1 MTGCSRE
8 KRTLIWILALITL
21 SGLGLRLASCF
32 WGYPMALHPDE
43 FTIVDNAIDMLRRHS
58 WLAFVYNRPDQ
69 FEIKCNA
76 ALFAV
81 ASRVL
86 FGVPAYEAFETH
98 YMAFYVI
105 ARGFTSL
112 FGTAM
117 IPLAALLAGRTVKE
131 ENRKLTQLITAFIF
145 AFSPILVEHS
155 AYATPDIV
163 LTFFVLLFA
172 LLAQLYL
179 ESGKTTWLWL
189 SVVVTGIGISIK
201 YPAAILCLV
210 IAAMVIFRCVRDR
223 TYGRILSY
231 GFLSIVLLLA
241 TIFLIAPNLFTDF
254 RSVYDT
260 LVFEARPNHLGADGL
275 GWSGNLRFYLNAMI
289 QDLEPLSLVG
299 AAAGLIWVLRNRS
312 CRTAVLL
319 IAPVYLVCIGVL
331 SLHWIQWGIPVY
343 VFYDLLTAIGMAALM
358 GWIRMAYPSGGIKKL
373 ASAVWL
379 IFAGALGLNLLL
391 SSAGLTKNKLA
402 EDTRS
407 VSLRYCLEHGVNTAN
422 SLFEGYTPLSPN
434 GAAGY
439 RYYAF
444 HMADGKAYVNEPYA
458 TKQYFITSG
467 AYSGRFLDAS
477 EQYPDE
483 AEIYRAI
490 PESFEEIYRVEG
502 AGSYSRKRFA
512 YENIPYTL
520 RFLGEHYPC
529 TGATIYFYDLNPQC
543 VVIEKAGESETV
555 LSISGEQVSVGEV
568 PQTWVIYTRDDGK
581 IVLLCKENNLA
592 LGSSLTGSLI
602 MVEPEAENECQ
613 FDVVKQ
619 NNSVLLVSET
629 GALTLENGVPVLRPA
644 EVDNAAQKWMIMPA
658 KAENAGSSSD
668 TDNG

>member
-1 MTGCSRE
+1 MSEHSRK
-8 KRTLIWILALITL
+8 KRTAIWILALITF

-81 ASRVL
+81 ASRIL

-131 ENRKLTQLITAFIF
+131 ENRPLTQLITAFLF

-163 LTFFVLLFA
+163 LTFFVLLFV
-172 LLAQLYL
+172 LLAQFYL
-179 ESGKTTWLWL
+179 ESGKAAWLWL
-189 SVVVTGIGISIK
+189 SVAVTGIGISIK

-210 IAAMVIFRCVRDR
+210 IAAMVIFQCTRER
-223 TYGRILSY
+223 TYGKIIPY
-231 GFLSIVLLLA
+231 GLLSIALLLA
-241 TIFLIAPNLFTDF
+241 TVFLIAPNLFTDF

-275 GWSGNLRFYLNAMI
+275 GWLGNIRFYLNAMI
-289 QDLEPLSLVG
+289 VDLEPLSLMG
-299 AAAGLIWVLRNRS
+299 AVAGLIWVLRNHS
-312 CRTAVLL
+312 SRTAVLL
-319 IAPVYLVCIGVL
+319 IAPVYLVCISVL

-343 VFYDLLTAIGMAALM
+343 VFYDLLTAIGLAAM
-358 GWIRMAYPSGGIKKL
+358 VGWVRSADLSGGMKKL
-373 ASAVWL
+373 GSSAWL
-379 IFAGALGLNLLL
+379 IFIGILGLNLLL
-391 SSAGLTKNKLA
+391 SAVSLTKNKLA
-402 EDTRS
+402 KDTRS

-458 TKQYFITSG
+458 TKQYFVTSG
-467 AYSGRFLDAS
+467 AYSGRFLDES
-477 EQYPDE
+477 EQYPEE

-490 PESFEEIYRVEG
+490 PASFEEIYRVEG
-502 AGSYSRKRFA
+502 AGSYNRKHFA

-520 RFLGEHYPC
+520 HFLGAHYPS

-543 VVIEKAGESETV
+543 VVIEKAGESRTA
-555 LSISGEQVSVGEV
+555 LSMSDEQVSVGEV
-568 PQTWVIYTRDDGK
+568 PQTWVVYTKDDGK

-592 LGSSLTGSLI
+592 LGCTLNGSLI
-602 MVEPEAENECQ
+602 TVEPEAENECRFEIVEQ
-613 FDVVKQ
+613 G
-619 NNSVLLVSET
+619 NSTLLVSET
-629 GALTLENGVPVLRPA
+629 GALTLENGLPVLRPVGA
-644 EVDNAAQKWMIMPA
+644 DNSTQEWKIIPV
-658 KAENAGSSSD
+658 KTESIRSSD
-668 TDNG
+668 SDD

>member
-1 MTGCSRE
+1 MTGYSRE
-8 KRTLIWILALITL
+8 KRTVIWILALITL
-21 SGLGLRLASCF
+21 GGLVFRLASCF

-81 ASRVL
+81 ASRIL

-117 IPLAALLAGRTVKE
+117 IPLAAFLAGRMAKE
-131 ENRKLTQLITAFIF
+131 ENRKLTHLITAFLF

-172 LLAQLYL
+172 LLAQFYL
-179 ESGKTTWLWL
+179 ESGKAAWLWL
-189 SVVVTGIGISIK
+189 SVVVTGIGICIK
-201 YPAAILCLV
+201 YPAGILCLV
-210 IAAMVIFRCVRDR
+210 IAAVVIFRCIRER
-223 TYGRILSY
+223 AYGKIISY
-231 GFLSIVLLLA
+231 GLLSIVLLLA
-241 TIFLIAPNLFTDF
+241 TVFLIAPNLFTDF

-275 GWSGNLRFYLNAMI
+275 GWFGNLRFYLNAMI

-299 AAAGLIWVLRNRS
+299 AAAGLIWVLRNHS
-312 CRTAVLL
+312 SRTAVLL
-319 IAPVYLVCIGVL
+319 IGPIYLVCISVL

-343 VFYDLLTAIGMAALM
+343 VFYDLLTAIGLAALA
-358 GWIRMAYPSGGIKKL
+358 GWIRRADLSEGMKRL
-373 ASAVWL
+373 ASFAWL
-379 IFAGALGLNLLL
+379 IFAGVLGLNLLL
-391 SSAGLTKNKLA
+391 TAAGLTKNKLA

-444 HMADGKAYVNEPYA
+444 HMADGRAYVNEPYA
-458 TKQYFITSG
+458 TKQYFVTSG
-467 AYSGRFLDAS
+467 AYSGRFLDEG

-490 PESFEEIYRVEG
+490 PESFVEIYRVEG

-520 RFLGEHYPC
+520 RFLRERYPC

-543 VVIEKAGESETV
+543 VVIEKAGESGTA
-555 LSISGEQVSVGEV
+555 LSVSDELVSVGEV
-568 PQTWVIYTRDDGK
+568 PQTWVVYTRDDGK
-581 IVLLCKENNLA
+581 IVLLCKENNRA
-592 LGSSLTGSLI
+592 LGCTLTGSLI
-602 MVEPEAENECQ
+602 TVEPEAENECR
-613 FDVVKQ
+613 FEVVEHG
-619 NNSVLLVSET
+619 NGSLLVSET
-629 GALTLENGVPVLRPA
+629 GALTMENGVPVIRPVEA
-644 EVDNAAQKWMIMPA
+644 DNASQQWMILPV
-658 KAENAGSSSD
+658 KTERAGSSD
-668 TDNG
+668 ADN

>member
-1 MTGCSRE
+1 MTGYSRE
-8 KRTLIWILALITL
+8 KRTVIWILALITL
-21 SGLGLRLASCF
+21 GGLVFRLASCF

-76 ALFAV
+76 AFFAV
-81 ASRVL
+81 ASRIL

-117 IPLAALLAGRTVKE
+117 IPLAAFLAGRMAKE
-131 ENRKLTQLITAFIF
+131 ENRKFTQLITAFLF

-172 LLAQLYL
+172 LLAQFYL
-179 ESGKTTWLWL
+179 ESGKAAWLWL

-201 YPAAILCLV
+201 YPAGILCLV
-210 IAAMVIFRCVRDR
+210 IAAMVIFRCIRKR
-223 TYGRILSY
+223 TYGKIIPY
-231 GFLSIVLLLA
+231 GLLSIALLLA
-241 TIFLIAPNLFTDF
+241 TVFLIAPNLFTDF

-275 GWSGNLRFYLNAMI
+275 GWFGNLRFYLNAMI

-299 AAAGLIWVLRNRS
+299 AVAGMIWVLRNHS
-312 CRTAVLL
+312 SRTAVLL
-319 IAPVYLVCIGVL
+319 IAPVYLVCISVL

-343 VFYDLLTAIGMAALM
+343 VFYDLLMAIGLAALA
-358 GWIRMAYPSGGIKKL
+358 GWIRRADLSEGMKRL
-373 ASAVWL
+373 ASFAWL
-379 IFAGALGLNLLL
+379 IFVGILGLNLLL
-391 SSAGLTKNKLA
+391 SAAGLTKNKLA

-458 TKQYFITSG
+458 TKQYFVTSG
-467 AYSGRFLDAS
+467 AYSGRFLDES

-512 YENIPYTL
+512 YENIPYSL
-520 RFLGEHYPC
+520 HFQVEHYPC

-543 VVIEKAGESETV
+543 VVIEKAGESGTALAV
-555 LSISGEQVSVGEV
+555 SGEQVSVGEV

-592 LGSSLTGSLI
+592 LGSSLTGGLI
-602 MVEPEAENECQ
+602 TVEPEAENECR
-613 FDVVKQ
+613 FEVVEQ
-619 NNSVLLVSET
+619 GNGSLLVSET
-629 GALTLENGVPVLRPA
+629 GALTMENGVPVIRPVEA
-644 EVDNAAQKWMIMPA
+644 DNASQEWLILPVKT
-658 KAENAGSSSD
+658 ERAGSSD
-668 TDNG
+668 ADN

>member
-1 MTGCSRE
+1 MTECSRK
-8 KRTLIWILALITL
+8 KRTALSILALITL
-21 SGLGLRLASCF
+21 GGMVLRLASCF

-81 ASRVL
+81 ASRIL

-105 ARGFTSL
+105 ARGFTAI

-117 IPLAALLAGRTVKE
+117 IPLAAILAGRMVKK
-131 ENRKLTQLITAFIF
+131 ENRLLTQLITAFVF
-145 AFSPILVEHS
+145 AFSPVLVEHS

-172 LLAQLYL
+172 LISQKYL
-179 ESGKTTWLWL
+179 ESGKTMWLWL
-189 SVVVTGIGISIK
+189 SVVVTGVGISIK
-201 YPAAILCLV
+201 YPAGILCLV
-210 IAAMVIFRCVRDR
+210 IAASVIYRCIREK
-223 TYGRILSY
+223 TYGKIVLY
-231 GFLSIVLLLA
+231 GLLSIGLLLL
-241 TIFLIAPNLFTDF
+241 TLFVIAPNLFTDF

-275 GWSGNLRFYLNAMI
+275 GWFGNLRFYLNTMI
-289 QDLEPLSLVG
+289 RDMEPFSLLG
-299 AAAGLIWVLRNRS
+299 AAAGLIWILRNRS
-312 CRTAVLL
+312 ERTAVLL
-319 IAPVYLVCIGVL
+319 IAPVYLACISVL

-343 VFYDLLTAIGMAALM
+343 VFYDLLTAIGFSALLY
-358 GWIRMAYPSGGIKKL
+358 WIRKADSTQFIKKPVTAIYL
-373 ASAVWL
+373 V
-379 IFAGALGLNLLL
+379 FTGVLGLNLLL
-391 SSAGLTKNKLA
+391 SAAGLTKNKLV

-407 VSLRYCLEHGVNTAN
+407 VSLRYCLENGVNTAN

-444 HMADGKAYVNEPYA
+444 HMTDGKACVNEPYA
-458 TKQYFITSG
+458 TKRYFITSG
-467 AYSGRFLDAS
+467 AYSGRFLEES

-490 PESFEEIYRVEG
+490 PDSFEEIYRVEG
-502 AGSYSRKRFA
+502 AGSYSPKRYA
-512 YENIPYTL
+512 YENILYTL
-520 RFLGEHYPC
+520 RFLREQYPC

-543 VVIEKAGESETV
+543 VTIEKTGETGIGLAVDEGKIGAGKT
-555 LSISGEQVSVGEV
+555 LQN
-568 PQTWVIYTRDDGK
+568 WVVYNRDDGK
-581 IVLLCKENNLA
+581 IVLLCAENNLA
-592 LGSSLTGSLI
+592 MGWSADGSLI
-602 MVEPEAENECQ
+602 TVEPEAENECR
-613 FDVVKQ
+613 FDVIQ
-619 NNSVLLVSET
+619 RSAGITLLSEE
-629 GALTLENGVPVLRPA
+629 GALTLENGKPVLRPA
-644 EVDNAAQKWMIMPA
+644 EDGNTAQEWTFASVKDSGA
-658 KAENAGSSSD
+658 
-668 TDNG
+668 

>member
-1 MTGCSRE
+1 MTGHSRE
-8 KRTLIWILALITL
+8 KRTVIWILALITL
-21 SGLGLRLASCF
+21 GGLGLRLASCL

-76 ALFAV
+76 AIFAV
-81 ASRVL
+81 ASRIL

-105 ARGFTSL
+105 ARGFTSI

-131 ENRKLTQLITAFIF
+131 ENRSLTQLITAFLF

-172 LLAQLYL
+172 LLSQLYL
-179 ESGKTTWLWL
+179 ESGKAAWLWL

-201 YPAAILCLV
+201 YPAAILCLL
-210 IAAMVIFRCVRDR
+210 IAAMVICRCIRER
-223 TYGRILSY
+223 TYGKIISY

-241 TIFLIAPNLFTDF
+241 TVFLIAPNLFTDF

-275 GWSGNLRFYLNAMI
+275 GWFGNLRFYLNAMI
-289 QDLEPLSLVG
+289 SDLEPLSLVG
-299 AAAGLIWVLRNRS
+299 AAVGLIWVLRNHS
-312 CRTAVLL
+312 SRTAALL
-319 IAPVYLVCIGVL
+319 IAPVYLVCISVL

-343 VFYDLLTAIGMAALM
+343 VFYDLLTAIGMAALL
-358 GWIRMAYPSGGIKKL
+358 GWIRRVDLSGSTKKL
-373 ASAVWL
+373 ASVVL
-379 IFAGALGLNLLL
+379 LSFVGVLGLNLLL
-391 SSAGLTKNKLA
+391 SAAGLTKNKLA

-458 TKQYFITSG
+458 TKQYFVTSG

-477 EQYPDE
+477 EQYSDV

-512 YENIPYTL
+512 YENIPNTL
-520 RFLGEHYPC
+520 HFLGEHYPC

-543 VVIEKAGESETV
+543 VVVEKAGDSGTALAV
-555 LSISGEQVSVGEV
+555 SGEQVSVGEV
-568 PQTWVIYTRDDGK
+568 PQTWVVYTKDDGK

-592 LGSSLTGSLI
+592 LGCTLTGSLI
-602 MVEPEAENECQ
+602 TVEPEAENECQ
-613 FDVVKQ
+613 FEVVEQ
-619 NNSVLLVSET
+619 GNGTLLVSAT
-629 GALTLENGVPVLRPA
+629 GVLTLENGVPVLRPA
-644 EVDNAAQKWMIMPA
+644 GVDDVSQEWMILPVKTESA
-658 KAENAGSSSD
+658 KSSD
-668 TDNG
+668 TDD

>member
-1 MTGCSRE
+1 MTGYSRE
-8 KRTLIWILALITL
+8 KRTVIWILALITL
-21 SGLGLRLASCF
+21 GGLVFRLASCF

-81 ASRVL
+81 ASRIL

-117 IPLAALLAGRTVKE
+117 IPLAAFLAGRMAKE
-131 ENRKLTQLITAFIF
+131 ENRKLTQLITAFLF

-155 AYATPDIV
+155 AYATPDVV

-172 LLAQLYL
+172 LLAQFYL
-179 ESGKTTWLWL
+179 ESGKATWLWL

-201 YPAAILCLV
+201 YPAGILCLV
-210 IAAMVIFRCVRDR
+210 IAAMVIRRCIREK
-223 TYGRILSY
+223 TYGKIVWD
-231 GFLSIVLLLA
+231 GFLSVSLLML
-241 TIFLIAPNLFTDF
+241 TVFLIAPNLFADF

-275 GWSGNLRFYLNAMI
+275 GWLGNVRFYLSTMVL
-289 QDLEPLSLVG
+289 DLEPLSLLG
-299 AAAGLIWVLRNRS
+299 AAAGLIWMLRHRS
-312 CRTAVLL
+312 ARTAVML
-319 IAPVYLVCIGVL
+319 IAPVYLICISVL

-343 VFYDLLTAIGMAALM
+343 VFYDLLTAIGMAVLLSQ
-358 GWIRMAYPSGGIKKL
+358 IRRIDSARSVKKP

-379 IFAGALGLNLLL
+379 ILTSILGLNLFLT
-391 SSAGLTKNKLA
+391 SSGLTKNKLT

-444 HMADGKAYVNEPYA
+444 HMADGKAFVNEPYA

-467 AYSGRFLDAS
+467 AYSGRFLEAS

-502 AGSYSRKRFA
+502 EGSYSRKSFA
-512 YENIPYTL
+512 YKNIPFTL
-520 RFLGEHYPC
+520 RFLSEHYTC
-529 TGATIYFYDLNPQC
+529 TGATIYFYDLNPQR
-543 VVIEKAGESETV
+543 VVIEKAGESKIALTV
-555 LSISGEQVSVGEV
+555 RNEQVSAGEE
-568 PQTWVIYTRDDGK
+568 PQTWVVYTRDDGK
-581 IVLLCKENNLA
+581 IVLLCAENNLA
-592 LGSSLTGSLI
+592 MGWSADGKLV
-602 MVEPEAENECQ
+602 MVEAEAENECR
-613 FDVVKQ
+613 FDIKEQ
-619 NNSVLLVSET
+619 SGGIMLISEK
-629 GALTLENGVPVLRPA
+629 GALTLENDCPILRPL
-644 EVDNAAQKWMIMPA
+644 E
-658 KAENAGSSSD
+658 
-668 TDNG
+668 TDNDAQIWTSVSVKC

>member
-1 MTGCSRE
+1 MTGYSRE
-8 KRTLIWILALITL
+8 KRTVIWILALITL
-21 SGLGLRLASCF
+21 GGLVFRLASCF

-81 ASRVL
+81 ASRIL

-117 IPLAALLAGRTVKE
+117 IPLAAILAGRMTKE
-131 ENRKLTQLITAFIF
+131 ENRKLTQLITAFLF

-172 LLAQLYL
+172 LMAQFYL
-179 ESGKTTWLWL
+179 ESGKAAWLWQ
-189 SVVVTGIGISIK
+189 SVAVTGIGISIK
-201 YPAAILCLV
+201 YPAGILCLV
-210 IAAMVIFRCVRDR
+210 IAVVVIFRCIRER
-223 TYGRILSY
+223 AYGKIISY
-231 GFLSIVLLLA
+231 GLLSIALLLA
-241 TIFLIAPNLFTDF
+241 TVFLIAPNLFTDF

-260 LVFEARPNHLGADGL
+260 LV
-275 GWSGNLRFYLNAMI
+275 
-289 QDLEPLSLVG
+289 EPLSLMG
-299 AAAGLIWVLRNRS
+299 AAAGLIWVLRNHS
-312 CRTAVLL
+312 SRTTVLL
-319 IAPVYLVCIGVL
+319 IGPIYLVCISVL

-343 VFYDLLTAIGMAALM
+343 VFYDLLTAIGLAALA
-358 GWIRMAYPSGGIKKL
+358 GWIRRADLSEGMKRL
-373 ASAVWL
+373 ASFAWL
-379 IFAGALGLNLLL
+379 IFAGVLGLNLLL
-391 SSAGLTKNKLA
+391 TAAGLTKNKLA

-444 HMADGKAYVNEPYA
+444 HMADGRAYVNEPYA
-458 TKQYFITSG
+458 TKQYFVTSG
-467 AYSGRFLDAS
+467 AYSGRFLDEG

-520 RFLGEHYPC
+520 RFLREQYPC

-543 VVIEKAGESETV
+543 VVIEKAGESGTA
-555 LSISGEQVSVGEV
+555 LSVSDELVSVGEV
-568 PQTWVIYTRDDGK
+568 PQTWVVYTRDDGK
-581 IVLLCKENNLA
+581 IVLLCKENNRA
-592 LGSSLTGSLI
+592 LGCTLTGSLI
-602 MVEPEAENECQ
+602 TVEPEAENECR
-613 FDVVKQ
+613 FEVVEHG
-619 NNSVLLVSET
+619 NGSLLVSET
-629 GALTLENGVPVLRPA
+629 GALTMENGVPVIRPVEA
-644 EVDNAAQKWMIMPA
+644 DNASQQWMILPV
-658 KAENAGSSSD
+658 KTERAGSSD
-668 TDNG
+668 ADN

>member
-1 MTGCSRE
+1 MTGYSRE
-8 KRTLIWILALITL
+8 KRTVIWILALITL
-21 SGLGLRLASCF
+21 GGLVFRLASCF

-81 ASRVL
+81 ASRIL

-131 ENRKLTQLITAFIF
+131 ENRSLTQLITAFLF

-172 LLAQLYL
+172 LLLQLYL
-179 ESGKTTWLWL
+179 ESGKAAWLWL

-201 YPAAILCLV
+201 YPAAILCLL
-210 IAAMVIFRCVRDR
+210 IAAMVICRCIRER
-223 TYGRILSY
+223 TYGKIISY

-241 TIFLIAPNLFTDF
+241 TVFLIAPNLFTDF

-275 GWSGNLRFYLNAMI
+275 GWFGNLRFYLNAMI
-289 QDLEPLSLVG
+289 SDLEPLSLVG
-299 AAAGLIWVLRNRS
+299 AAVGLIWVLRNHS
-312 CRTAVLL
+312 SRTAALL
-319 IAPVYLVCIGVL
+319 IAPVYLACISVL

-343 VFYDLLTAIGMAALM
+343 VFYDLLTAIGMAALL
-358 GWIRMAYPSGGIKKL
+358 GWIRRVDLSGSTKKL
-373 ASAVWL
+373 ASVVL
-379 IFAGALGLNLLL
+379 LSFVGVLGLNLLL
-391 SSAGLTKNKLA
+391 SAAGLTKNKLA

-520 RFLGEHYPC
+520 CFLGEHYPC

-592 LGSSLTGSLI
+592 LGASLTGSLI
-602 MVEPEAENECQ
+602 MVEPEAENECR

-619 NNSVLLVSET
+619 NNSVLLVSEI
-629 GALTLENGVPVLRPA
+629 GALTLENGVPVLRPV

-658 KAENAGSSSD
+658 KAENAGSSD
-668 TDNG
+668 ADNE

>member
-1 MTGCSRE
+1 MTGHSRE
-8 KRTLIWILALITL
+8 KRTVIWLLVLITL
-21 SGLGLRLASCF
+21 GGLGLRLASCF

-76 ALFAV
+76 AIFAV
-81 ASRVL
+81 ASRIL

-105 ARGFTSL
+105 ARGFTSI

-131 ENRKLTQLITAFIF
+131 ENRPLTQLITAFLF

-172 LLAQLYL
+172 LLLQLYL
-179 ESGKTTWLWL
+179 ESGKAAWLWL

-201 YPAAILCLV
+201 YPAAILCLL
-210 IAAMVIFRCVRDR
+210 IAAMVICRCIRER
-223 TYGRILSY
+223 TYGKIISY

-241 TIFLIAPNLFTDF
+241 TVFLIAPNLFTDF

-275 GWSGNLRFYLNAMI
+275 GWFGNLRFYLNAMI
-289 QDLEPLSLVG
+289 SDLEPLSLVG
-299 AAAGLIWVLRNRS
+299 AAVGLIWVLRNHS
-312 CRTAVLL
+312 SRTAALL
-319 IAPVYLVCIGVL
+319 IAPVYLVCISVL

-343 VFYDLLTAIGMAALM
+343 VFYDLLTAIGMAALL
-358 GWIRMAYPSGGIKKL
+358 GWIRRVDLSGSTKKL
-373 ASAVWL
+373 ASVVL
-379 IFAGALGLNLLL
+379 LSFAGVLGLNLLL
-391 SSAGLTKNKLA
+391 SAAGLTKNKLA

-477 EQYPDE
+477 EQYSDV

-512 YENIPYTL
+512 YENIPNTL
-520 RFLGEHYPC
+520 HFLVEHYPC

-543 VVIEKAGESETV
+543 VVVEKAGDSGTALAV
-555 LSISGEQVSVGEV
+555 SGEQVSVGEV
-568 PQTWVIYTRDDGK
+568 PQTWVVYTKDDGK

-592 LGSSLTGSLI
+592 LGCTLTGSLI
-602 MVEPEAENECQ
+602 TVEPEAENECQ
-613 FDVVKQ
+613 FEVVEQ
-619 NNSVLLVSET
+619 GNGTLLVSAT
-629 GALTLENGVPVLRPA
+629 GVLTLENGVPVLRPA
-644 EVDNAAQKWMIMPA
+644 GVDDVSQEWMILPVKTESA
-658 KAENAGSSSD
+658 KSSD
-668 TDNG
+668 TDD

>member
-1 MTGCSRE
+1 MTGHSRE
-8 KRTLIWILALITL
+8 KRTVIWILALITL
-21 SGLGLRLASCF
+21 GGLGLRLASCL

-76 ALFAV
+76 AIFAV
-81 ASRVL
+81 ASRIL

-105 ARGFTSL
+105 ARGFTSI

-131 ENRKLTQLITAFIF
+131 ENRSLTQLITAFLF

-172 LLAQLYL
+172 LLSQLYL
-179 ESGKTTWLWL
+179 ESGKAAWLWL

-201 YPAAILCLV
+201 YPAAILCLL
-210 IAAMVIFRCVRDR
+210 IAAMVICRCIRER
-223 TYGRILSY
+223 TYGKIISY

-241 TIFLIAPNLFTDF
+241 TVFLIAPNLFTDF

-275 GWSGNLRFYLNAMI
+275 GWFGNLRFYLNAMI
-289 QDLEPLSLVG
+289 SDLEPLSLVG
-299 AAAGLIWVLRNRS
+299 AAVGLIWVLRNHS
-312 CRTAVLL
+312 SRTAALL
-319 IAPVYLVCIGVL
+319 IAPVYLVCISVL

-343 VFYDLLTAIGMAALM
+343 VFYDLLTAIGMAALL
-358 GWIRMAYPSGGIKKL
+358 GWIRRVDLSGSTKKL
-373 ASAVWL
+373 ASVVL
-379 IFAGALGLNLLL
+379 LSFVGVLGLNLLL
-391 SSAGLTKNKLA
+391 SAAGLTKNKLA

-407 VSLRYCLEHGVNTAN
+407 VSLRSCLEHGVNTAN

-458 TKQYFITSG
+458 TKQYFVTSG

-477 EQYPDE
+477 EQYSDV

-512 YENIPYTL
+512 YENIPNTL
-520 RFLGEHYPC
+520 HFLGEHYPC

-543 VVIEKAGESETV
+543 VVVEKAGDSGTALAV
-555 LSISGEQVSVGEV
+555 SGEQVSVGEV
-568 PQTWVIYTRDDGK
+568 PQTWVVYTKDDGK

-592 LGSSLTGSLI
+592 LGCTLTGSLI
-602 MVEPEAENECQ
+602 TVEPEAENECQ
-613 FDVVKQ
+613 FEVVEQ
-619 NNSVLLVSET
+619 GNGTLLVSAT
-629 GALTLENGVPVLRPA
+629 GVLTLENGVPVLRPA
-644 EVDNAAQKWMIMPA
+644 GVDDVSQEWMILPVKTESA
-658 KAENAGSSSD
+658 KSSD
-668 TDNG
+668 TDD

>member
-1 MTGCSRE
+1 MSEHSRK
-8 KRTLIWILALITL
+8 KRTAIWILALITF

-81 ASRVL
+81 ASRIL

-131 ENRKLTQLITAFIF
+131 ENRPLTQLITAFLF

-163 LTFFVLLFA
+163 LTFFVLLFV
-172 LLAQLYL
+172 LLAQSYL
-179 ESGKTTWLWL
+179 ESGKAAWLWL
-189 SVVVTGIGISIK
+189 SVAVTGIGISIK

-210 IAAMVIFRCVRDR
+210 IAAMVIFQCTRER
-223 TYGRILSY
+223 TYGKIIPY
-231 GFLSIVLLLA
+231 GLLSIALLLA
-241 TIFLIAPNLFTDF
+241 TVFMIAPNLFTDF

-275 GWSGNLRFYLNAMI
+275 GWLGNIRFYLNAMI
-289 QDLEPLSLVG
+289 VDLEPLSLMG
-299 AAAGLIWVLRNRS
+299 AVAGLIWVLRNHS
-312 CRTAVLL
+312 SRTAVLL
-319 IAPVYLVCIGVL
+319 IAPVYLVCISVL

-343 VFYDLLTAIGMAALM
+343 VFYDLLTAIGLAAM
-358 GWIRMAYPSGGIKKL
+358 VGWVRSADLSGGMKKL
-373 ASAVWL
+373 GSSAWL
-379 IFAGALGLNLLL
+379 IFIGILGLNLLL
-391 SSAGLTKNKLA
+391 SAVSLTKNKLA
-402 EDTRS
+402 KDTRS

-439 RYYAF
+439 WYYAF

-458 TKQYFITSG
+458 TKQYFVTSG
-467 AYSGRFLDAS
+467 AYSGRFLDES
-477 EQYPDE
+477 EQYPEE

-490 PESFEEIYRVEG
+490 PASFEEIYRVEG
-502 AGSYSRKRFA
+502 AGSYNRKHFA

-520 RFLGEHYPC
+520 HFLGAHYPS

-543 VVIEKAGESETV
+543 VVIEKAGESRTA
-555 LSISGEQVSVGEV
+555 LSMSDEQVSVGEV
-568 PQTWVIYTRDDGK
+568 PQTWVVYTKDDGK

-592 LGSSLTGSLI
+592 LGCTLNGSLI
-602 MVEPEAENECQ
+602 TVEPEAENECRFEIVEQ
-613 FDVVKQ
+613 G
-619 NNSVLLVSET
+619 NSTLLVSET
-629 GALTLENGVPVLRPA
+629 GALTLENGLPVLRPVGA
-644 EVDNAAQKWMIMPA
+644 DNSTQEWKIIPV
-658 KAENAGSSSD
+658 KTESIRSSD
-668 TDNG
+668 SDD

>member
-1 MTGCSRE
+1 MSEHSRK
-8 KRTLIWILALITL
+8 KRTAIWILALITF

-81 ASRVL
+81 ASRIL

-131 ENRKLTQLITAFIF
+131 ENRPLTQLITAFLF

-163 LTFFVLLFA
+163 LTFFVLLFV
-172 LLAQLYL
+172 LLAQSYL
-179 ESGKTTWLWL
+179 ESGKAAWLWL
-189 SVVVTGIGISIK
+189 SVAVTGIGISIK

-210 IAAMVIFRCVRDR
+210 IAAMVIFQCTRER
-223 TYGRILSY
+223 TYGKIIPY
-231 GFLSIVLLLA
+231 GLLSIALLLA
-241 TIFLIAPNLFTDF
+241 TVFLIAPNLFTDF

-275 GWSGNLRFYLNAMI
+275 GWLGNIRFYLNAMI
-289 QDLEPLSLVG
+289 VDLEPLSLMG
-299 AAAGLIWVLRNRS
+299 AVAGLIWVLRNHS
-312 CRTAVLL
+312 SRTAVLL
-319 IAPVYLVCIGVL
+319 IAPVYLVCISVL

-343 VFYDLLTAIGMAALM
+343 VFYDLLTAIGLAAM
-358 GWIRMAYPSGGIKKL
+358 VGWVRSADLSGGMKKL
-373 ASAVWL
+373 GSSAWL
-379 IFAGALGLNLLL
+379 IFIGILGLNLLL
-391 SSAGLTKNKLA
+391 SAVSLTKNKLA
-402 EDTRS
+402 KDTRS

-458 TKQYFITSG
+458 TKQYFVTSG
-467 AYSGRFLDAS
+467 AYSGRFLDES
-477 EQYPDE
+477 EQYPEE

-490 PESFEEIYRVEG
+490 PASFEEIYRVEG
-502 AGSYSRKRFA
+502 AGSYNRKHFA

-520 RFLGEHYPC
+520 HFLGAHYPS

-543 VVIEKAGESETV
+543 VVIEKAGESRTA
-555 LSISGEQVSVGEV
+555 LSMSDEQVSVGEV
-568 PQTWVIYTRDDGK
+568 PQTWVVYTKDDGK

-592 LGSSLTGSLI
+592 LGCTLNGSLI
-602 MVEPEAENECQ
+602 TVEPEAENECRFEIVEQ
-613 FDVVKQ
+613 G
-619 NNSVLLVSET
+619 NSTLLVSET
-629 GALTLENGVPVLRPA
+629 GALTLENGLPVLRPVGA
-644 EVDNAAQKWMIMPA
+644 DNSTQEWKIIPV
-658 KAENAGSSSD
+658 KTESIRSSD
-668 TDNG
+668 SDD

>member
-1 MTGCSRE
+1 MTGHSRE
-8 KRTLIWILALITL
+8 KRTVIWILALITL
-21 SGLGLRLASCF
+21 GGLGLRLASCL

-81 ASRVL
+81 ASRIL

-105 ARGFTSL
+105 ARGFTSI

-131 ENRKLTQLITAFIF
+131 ENRSLTQLITAFLF

-172 LLAQLYL
+172 LLSQFYL
-179 ESGKTTWLWL
+179 ESGKAAWLWL

-201 YPAAILCLV
+201 YPAAILCLL
-210 IAAMVIFRCVRDR
+210 IAAMVICRCIRER
-223 TYGRILSY
+223 TYGKIISY

-241 TIFLIAPNLFTDF
+241 TVFLIAPNLFTDF

-275 GWSGNLRFYLNAMI
+275 GWFGNLRFYLNAMI
-289 QDLEPLSLVG
+289 ADLEPLSLVG
-299 AAAGLIWVLRNRS
+299 AAVGLIWVSRNHS
-312 CRTAVLL
+312 SRTAALL
-319 IAPVYLVCIGVL
+319 IAPVYLACISVL

-343 VFYDLLTAIGMAALM
+343 VFYDLLTAIGMAALL
-358 GWIRMAYPSGGIKKL
+358 GWIRRVDLSGSTKKL
-373 ASAVWL
+373 ASVVL
-379 IFAGALGLNLLL
+379 LSFVGVLGLNLLL
-391 SSAGLTKNKLA
+391 SAAGLTKNKLA

-458 TKQYFITSG
+458 TKQYFVTSG

-477 EQYPDE
+477 EQYSDV

-520 RFLGEHYPC
+520 RFLGEHYSC

-543 VVIEKAGESETV
+543 VVVEKAGDSGTALAV
-555 LSISGEQVSVGEV
+555 SGEQVSVGEV
-568 PQTWVIYTRDDGK
+568 PQTWAVYTKDDGK

-592 LGSSLTGSLI
+592 LGCTLTGSLI
-602 MVEPEAENECQ
+602 TVEPEAENECQ
-613 FDVVKQ
+613 FEVVEQ
-619 NNSVLLVSET
+619 GNGTLLVSET
-629 GALTLENGVPVLRPA
+629 GVLTLENGVPVLRPA
-644 EVDNAAQKWMIMPA
+644 GVDDVSQEWMILPVKTESA
-658 KAENAGSSSD
+658 KSSD
-668 TDNG
+668 TDD

>member
-1 MTGCSRE
+1 MSEHSRK
-8 KRTLIWILALITL
+8 KRTAIWILALITF

-81 ASRVL
+81 ASRIL

-131 ENRKLTQLITAFIF
+131 ENRPLTQLITAFLF

-163 LTFFVLLFA
+163 LTFFVLLFV
-172 LLAQLYL
+172 LLAQFYL
-179 ESGKTTWLWL
+179 ESGKAAWLWL
-189 SVVVTGIGISIK
+189 SVAVTGIGISIK

-210 IAAMVIFRCVRDR
+210 IAAMVIFQCTRER
-223 TYGRILSY
+223 TYGKIIPY
-231 GFLSIVLLLA
+231 GLLSIALLLA
-241 TIFLIAPNLFTDF
+241 TVFLIAPNLFTDF

-275 GWSGNLRFYLNAMI
+275 GWLGNIRFYLNAMI
-289 QDLEPLSLVG
+289 VDLEPLSLMG
-299 AAAGLIWVLRNRS
+299 AVAGLIWVLRNRS
-312 CRTAVLL
+312 SRTAVLL
-319 IAPVYLVCIGVL
+319 IAPVYLVCISVL

-343 VFYDLLTAIGMAALM
+343 VFYDLLTAIGLAAM
-358 GWIRMAYPSGGIKKL
+358 VGWVRSADLSGGMKKL
-373 ASAVWL
+373 GSSAWL
-379 IFAGALGLNLLL
+379 IFIGILGLNLLL
-391 SSAGLTKNKLA
+391 SAVSLTKNKLA
-402 EDTRS
+402 KDTRS

-458 TKQYFITSG
+458 TKQYFVTSG
-467 AYSGRFLDAS
+467 AYSGRFLDES
-477 EQYPDE
+477 EQYPEE

-490 PESFEEIYRVEG
+490 PASFEEIYRVEG
-502 AGSYSRKRFA
+502 AGSYNRKHFA

-520 RFLGEHYPC
+520 HFLGAHYPS

-543 VVIEKAGESETV
+543 VVIEKAGESRTA
-555 LSISGEQVSVGEV
+555 LSMSDEQVSVGEV
-568 PQTWVIYTRDDGK
+568 PQTWVVYTKDDGK

-592 LGSSLTGSLI
+592 LGCTLNGSLI
-602 MVEPEAENECQ
+602 TVEPEAENECRFEIVEQ
-613 FDVVKQ
+613 G
-619 NNSVLLVSET
+619 NSTLLVSET
-629 GALTLENGVPVLRPA
+629 GALTLENGLPVLRPVGA
-644 EVDNAAQKWMIMPA
+644 DNSTQEWKIIPV
-658 KAENAGSSSD
+658 KTESIRSSD
-668 TDNG
+668 SDD

>member
-1 MTGCSRE
+1 MSEHSRK
-8 KRTLIWILALITL
+8 KRTAIWILALITF

-81 ASRVL
+81 ASRIL

-131 ENRKLTQLITAFIF
+131 ENRPLTQLITAFLF

-163 LTFFVLLFA
+163 LTFFVLLFV
-172 LLAQLYL
+172 LLAQFYL
-179 ESGKTTWLWL
+179 ESGKAAWLWL
-189 SVVVTGIGISIK
+189 SVAVTGIGISIK

-210 IAAMVIFRCVRDR
+210 IAAMVIFQCTRER
-223 TYGRILSY
+223 TYGKIIPY
-231 GFLSIVLLLA
+231 GLLSIALLLA
-241 TIFLIAPNLFTDF
+241 TVFMIAPNLFTDF

-275 GWSGNLRFYLNAMI
+275 GWLGNIRFYLNAMI
-289 QDLEPLSLVG
+289 VDLEPLSLMG
-299 AAAGLIWVLRNRS
+299 AVAGLIWVLRNHS
-312 CRTAVLL
+312 SRTAVLL
-319 IAPVYLVCIGVL
+319 IAPVYLVCISVL

-343 VFYDLLTAIGMAALM
+343 VFYDLLTAIGLAAM
-358 GWIRMAYPSGGIKKL
+358 VGWVRSADLSGGMKKL
-373 ASAVWL
+373 GSSAWL
-379 IFAGALGLNLLL
+379 IFIGILGLNLLL
-391 SSAGLTKNKLA
+391 SAVSLTKNKLA
-402 EDTRS
+402 KDTRS

-458 TKQYFITSG
+458 TKQYFVTSG
-467 AYSGRFLDAS
+467 AYSGRFLDES
-477 EQYPDE
+477 EQYPEE

-490 PESFEEIYRVEG
+490 PASFEEIYRVEG
-502 AGSYSRKRFA
+502 AGSYNRKHFA

-520 RFLGEHYPC
+520 HFLGAHYPS

-543 VVIEKAGESETV
+543 VVIEKAGESRTA
-555 LSISGEQVSVGEV
+555 LSMSDEQVSVGEV
-568 PQTWVIYTRDDGK
+568 PQTWVVYTKDDGK

-592 LGSSLTGSLI
+592 LGCTLNGSLI
-602 MVEPEAENECQ
+602 TVEPEAENECRFEIVEQ
-613 FDVVKQ
+613 G
-619 NNSVLLVSET
+619 NSTLLVSET
-629 GALTLENGVPVLRPA
+629 GALTLENGLPVLRPVGA
-644 EVDNAAQKWMIMPA
+644 DNSTQEWKIIPV
-658 KAENAGSSSD
+658 KTESIRSSD
-668 TDNG
+668 SDD

>member
-1 MTGCSRE
+1 MTGYSRD
-8 KRTLIWILALITL
+8 KRTVIWILTLITL
-21 SGLGLRLASCF
+21 GGLGFRLASCF

-81 ASRVL
+81 ASRIL

-117 IPLAALLAGRTVKE
+117 IPLAAFLAGRMAKE
-131 ENRKLTQLITAFIF
+131 ENRKLTQLITAFLF

-172 LLAQLYL
+172 LLAQFYL
-179 ESGKTTWLWL
+179 ESGKAAWLWL
-189 SVVVTGIGISIK
+189 SVVVTGIGICIK
-201 YPAAILCLV
+201 YPAGILCLV
-210 IAAMVIFRCVRDR
+210 IAAVVIFRCIRER
-223 TYGRILSY
+223 AYGKIISY
-231 GFLSIVLLLA
+231 GLLSIALLLA
-241 TIFLIAPNLFTDF
+241 TVFLIAPNLFTDF

-275 GWSGNLRFYLNAMI
+275 GWFGNLRFYLNAMI

-299 AAAGLIWVLRNRS
+299 AAAGLIWVLRNHS
-312 CRTAVLL
+312 SRTAVLL
-319 IAPVYLVCIGVL
+319 IGLIYLVCISVL

-343 VFYDLLTAIGMAALM
+343 VFYDLS
-358 GWIRMAYPSGGIKKL
+358 GWIRRADLSEGMKRL
-373 ASAVWL
+373 ASFAWL
-379 IFAGALGLNLLL
+379 IFAGVLGLNLLL
-391 SSAGLTKNKLA
+391 TAAGLTKNKLA

-444 HMADGKAYVNEPYA
+444 HMADGRAYVNEPYA
-458 TKQYFITSG
+458 TKQYFVTSG
-467 AYSGRFLDAS
+467 AYSGRFLDEG

-520 RFLGEHYPC
+520 RFLRERYPC

-543 VVIEKAGESETV
+543 VVIEKAGESGTA
-555 LSISGEQVSVGEV
+555 LSVSDELVSVGEV
-568 PQTWVIYTRDDGK
+568 PQTWVVYTRDDGK
-581 IVLLCKENNLA
+581 IVLLCKENNRA
-592 LGSSLTGSLI
+592 LGCTLTGSLI
-602 MVEPEAENECQ
+602 TVEPEAENECR
-613 FDVVKQ
+613 FEVVEHG
-619 NNSVLLVSET
+619 NGSVLVSET
-629 GALTLENGVPVLRPA
+629 GALTMENGLPVLRPVGA
-644 EVDNAAQKWMIMPA
+644 DNSTQEWTIIPV
-658 KAENAGSSSD
+658 KAESIRSSNA
-668 TDNG
+668 DN

>member
-1 MTGCSRE
+1 MTGYSRE
-8 KRTLIWILALITL
+8 KRTVIWILALITL
-21 SGLGLRLASCF
+21 GGLVFRLASCF

-81 ASRVL
+81 ASRIL

-117 IPLAALLAGRTVKE
+117 IPLAAFLAGRMAKE
-131 ENRKLTQLITAFIF
+131 ENRKLTQLITAFLF

-172 LLAQLYL
+172 LLAQFYL
-179 ESGKTTWLWL
+179 ESGKAAWLWL

-210 IAAMVIFRCVRDR
+210 IAAMVIFQCTRER
-223 TYGRILSY
+223 TYGKIIPY
-231 GFLSIVLLLA
+231 GLLSIALLLA
-241 TIFLIAPNLFTDF
+241 TVFLIAPNLFTDF

-275 GWSGNLRFYLNAMI
+275 GWFGNLRFYLNAMI

-299 AAAGLIWVLRNRS
+299 AAAGLIWVLRNHS
-312 CRTAVLL
+312 SRTAVLL
-319 IAPVYLVCIGVL
+319 IGPIYLVCISVL

-343 VFYDLLTAIGMAALM
+343 VFYDLLTAIGLAALA
-358 GWIRMAYPSGGIKKL
+358 GWIRRADLSEGMKRL
-373 ASAVWL
+373 ASFAWL
-379 IFAGALGLNLLL
+379 IFTGVLGLNLLL
-391 SSAGLTKNKLA
+391 TAAGLTKNKLA

-444 HMADGKAYVNEPYA
+444 HMADGRAYVNEPYA
-458 TKQYFITSG
+458 TKQYFVTSG
-467 AYSGRFLDAS
+467 AYSGRFLDEG

-520 RFLGEHYPC
+520 RFLRERYPC

-543 VVIEKAGESETV
+543 VVIEKAGESGTA
-555 LSISGEQVSVGEV
+555 LSVSNELVSVGEV
-568 PQTWVIYTRDDGK
+568 PQTWVVYTRDDGK
-581 IVLLCKENNLA
+581 IVLLCKENNRA
-592 LGSSLTGSLI
+592 LGCTLTGSLI
-602 MVEPEAENECQ
+602 TVEPEAENECR
-613 FDVVKQ
+613 FEVVEHG
-619 NNSVLLVSET
+619 NGSLLVSET
-629 GALTLENGVPVLRPA
+629 GALTMENGVPVIRPVEA
-644 EVDNAAQKWMIMPA
+644 DNASQQWMILPV
-658 KAENAGSSSD
+658 KTERAGSSD
-668 TDNG
+668 ADN

>member
-1 MTGCSRE
+1 MTGHSRE
-8 KRTLIWILALITL
+8 KRTVIWLLVLITL
-21 SGLGLRLASCF
+21 GGLGLRLASCF

-76 ALFAV
+76 AIFAV
-81 ASRVL
+81 ASRIL

-105 ARGFTSL
+105 ARGFTSI

-131 ENRKLTQLITAFIF
+131 ENRSLTQLITAFLF

-172 LLAQLYL
+172 LLLQLYL
-179 ESGKTTWLWL
+179 ESGKAAWLWL

-201 YPAAILCLV
+201 YPAAILCLL
-210 IAAMVIFRCVRDR
+210 IAAMVICRCIRER
-223 TYGRILSY
+223 TYGKIISY

-241 TIFLIAPNLFTDF
+241 TVFLIAPNLFTDF

-275 GWSGNLRFYLNAMI
+275 GWFGNLRFYLNAMI
-289 QDLEPLSLVG
+289 SDLEPLSLVG
-299 AAAGLIWVLRNRS
+299 AAVGLIWVLRNHS
-312 CRTAVLL
+312 SRTAALL
-319 IAPVYLVCIGVL
+319 IAPVYLVCISVL

-343 VFYDLLTAIGMAALM
+343 VFYDLLTAIGMAALL
-358 GWIRMAYPSGGIKKL
+358 GWIRRVDLSGSTKKL
-373 ASAVWL
+373 ASVVL
-379 IFAGALGLNLLL
+379 LSFVGVLGLNLLL
-391 SSAGLTKNKLA
+391 SAAGLTKNKLA

-458 TKQYFITSG
+458 TKQYFVTSG

-477 EQYPDE
+477 EQYSDV

-512 YENIPYTL
+512 YENIPNTL
-520 RFLGEHYPC
+520 HFLGEHYPC

-543 VVIEKAGESETV
+543 VVVEKAGDSGTALAV
-555 LSISGEQVSVGEV
+555 SGEQVSVGEV
-568 PQTWVIYTRDDGK
+568 PQTWVVYTKDDGK

-592 LGSSLTGSLI
+592 LGCTLTGSLI
-602 MVEPEAENECQ
+602 TVEPEAENECQ
-613 FDVVKQ
+613 FEVVEQ
-619 NNSVLLVSET
+619 GNGTLLVSAT
-629 GALTLENGVPVLRPA
+629 GVLTLENGVPVLRPA
-644 EVDNAAQKWMIMPA
+644 GVDDVSQEWMILSVKTESA
-658 KAENAGSSSD
+658 KSSD
-668 TDNG
+668 TDD

>member
-1 MTGCSRE
+1 MTGHSRE
-8 KRTLIWILALITL
+8 KRTVIWILALITL
-21 SGLGLRLASCF
+21 GGLGLRLASCL

-81 ASRVL
+81 ASRIL

-105 ARGFTSL
+105 ARGFTSI

-131 ENRKLTQLITAFIF
+131 ENRPLTQLITAFLF

-163 LTFFVLLFA
+163 LTFFVLLFV
-172 LLAQLYL
+172 LLAQFYL
-179 ESGKTTWLWL
+179 ESGKAAWLWL
-189 SVVVTGIGISIK
+189 SVAVTGIGISIK

-210 IAAMVIFRCVRDR
+210 IAAMVIFQCTRER
-223 TYGRILSY
+223 TYGKIIPY
-231 GFLSIVLLLA
+231 GLLSIALLLA
-241 TIFLIAPNLFTDF
+241 TVFLIAPNLFTDF

-275 GWSGNLRFYLNAMI
+275 GWLGNIRFYLNAMI
-289 QDLEPLSLVG
+289 VDLEPLSLMG
-299 AAAGLIWVLRNRS
+299 AVAGLIWVLRNHS
-312 CRTAVLL
+312 SRTAVLL
-319 IAPVYLVCIGVL
+319 IAPVYLVCISVL

-343 VFYDLLTAIGMAALM
+343 VFYDLLTAIGLAAM
-358 GWIRMAYPSGGIKKL
+358 VGWVRSADLSGGMKKL
-373 ASAVWL
+373 GSSAWL
-379 IFAGALGLNLLL
+379 IFIGILGLNLLL
-391 SSAGLTKNKLA
+391 SAVSLTKNKLA
-402 EDTRS
+402 KDTRS

-458 TKQYFITSG
+458 TKQYFVTSG
-467 AYSGRFLDAS
+467 AYSGRFLDES
-477 EQYPDE
+477 EQYPEE

-490 PESFEEIYRVEG
+490 PASFEEIYRVEG
-502 AGSYSRKRFA
+502 AGSYNRKHFA

-520 RFLGEHYPC
+520 HFLGAHYPS

-543 VVIEKAGESETV
+543 VVIEKAGESRTA
-555 LSISGEQVSVGEV
+555 LSMSDEQVSVGEV
-568 PQTWVIYTRDDGK
+568 PQTWVVYTKDDGK

-592 LGSSLTGSLI
+592 LGCTLNGSLI
-602 MVEPEAENECQ
+602 TVEPEAENECRFEIVEQ
-613 FDVVKQ
+613 G
-619 NNSVLLVSET
+619 NSTLLVSET
-629 GALTLENGVPVLRPA
+629 GALTLENGLPVLRPVGA
-644 EVDNAAQKWMIMPA
+644 DNSTQEWKIIPV
-658 KAENAGSSSD
+658 KTESIRSSD
-668 TDNG
+668 SDD

>member
-1 MTGCSRE
+1 MTGHSRE
-8 KRTLIWILALITL
+8 KRTVIWLLVLITL
-21 SGLGLRLASCF
+21 GGLGLRLASCF
-32 WGYPMALHPDE
+32 WGYPMELHPDE

-76 ALFAV
+76 AIFAV
-81 ASRVL
+81 ASRIL

-105 ARGFTSL
+105 ARGFTSI

-131 ENRKLTQLITAFIF
+131 ENRSLTQLITAFLF

-172 LLAQLYL
+172 LLLQLYL
-179 ESGKTTWLWL
+179 ESGKAAWLWL

-201 YPAAILCLV
+201 YPAAILCLL
-210 IAAMVIFRCVRDR
+210 IAAMVICRCIRER
-223 TYGRILSY
+223 TYGKIISY

-241 TIFLIAPNLFTDF
+241 TVFLIAPNLFTDF

-275 GWSGNLRFYLNAMI
+275 GWFGNLRFYLNAMI
-289 QDLEPLSLVG
+289 SDLEPLSLVG
-299 AAAGLIWVLRNRS
+299 AAVGLIWVLRNHS
-312 CRTAVLL
+312 SRTAALL
-319 IAPVYLVCIGVL
+319 IAPVYLVCISVL

-343 VFYDLLTAIGMAALM
+343 VFYDLLTAIGMAALL
-358 GWIRMAYPSGGIKKL
+358 GWIRRVDLSGSTKKL
-373 ASAVWL
+373 ASVVL
-379 IFAGALGLNLLL
+379 LSFVGVLGLNLLL
-391 SSAGLTKNKLA
+391 SAAGLTKNKLA

-458 TKQYFITSG
+458 TKQYFVTSG

-477 EQYPDE
+477 EQYSDV

-512 YENIPYTL
+512 YENIPNTL
-520 RFLGEHYPC
+520 HFLGEHYPC

-543 VVIEKAGESETV
+543 VVVEKAGDSGTALAV
-555 LSISGEQVSVGEV
+555 SGEQVSVGEV
-568 PQTWVIYTRDDGK
+568 PQTWVVYTKDDGK

-592 LGSSLTGSLI
+592 LGCTLTGSLI
-602 MVEPEAENECQ
+602 TVEPEAENECQ
-613 FDVVKQ
+613 FEVVEQ
-619 NNSVLLVSET
+619 GNGTLLVSAT
-629 GALTLENGVPVLRPA
+629 GVLTLENGVPVLRPA
-644 EVDNAAQKWMIMPA
+644 GVDDVSQEWMILPVKTESA
-658 KAENAGSSSD
+658 KSSD
-668 TDNG
+668 TDD

>member
-1 MTGCSRE
+1 MTGHSRE
-8 KRTLIWILALITL
+8 KRTVIWILALITL
-21 SGLGLRLASCF
+21 GGLGLRLASCL

-76 ALFAV
+76 AIFAV
-81 ASRVL
+81 ASRIL

-105 ARGFTSL
+105 ARGFTSI

-131 ENRKLTQLITAFIF
+131 ENRSLTQLITAFLF

-172 LLAQLYL
+172 LLLQLYL
-179 ESGKTTWLWL
+179 ESGKAAWLWL

-201 YPAAILCLV
+201 YPAAILCLL
-210 IAAMVIFRCVRDR
+210 IAAMVICRCIRER
-223 TYGRILSY
+223 TYGKIISY

-241 TIFLIAPNLFTDF
+241 TVFLIAPNLFTDF

-275 GWSGNLRFYLNAMI
+275 GWFGNLRFYLNAMI
-289 QDLEPLSLVG
+289 SDLEPLSLVG
-299 AAAGLIWVLRNRS
+299 AAVGLIWVLRNHS
-312 CRTAVLL
+312 SRTAALL
-319 IAPVYLVCIGVL
+319 IAPVYLVCISVL

-343 VFYDLLTAIGMAALM
+343 VFYDLLTAIGMAALL
-358 GWIRMAYPSGGIKKL
+358 GWIRRVDLSGSTKKL
-373 ASAVWL
+373 ASVVL
-379 IFAGALGLNLLL
+379 LSFVGVLGLNLLL
-391 SSAGLTKNKLA
+391 SAAGLTKNKLA

-458 TKQYFITSG
+458 TKQYFVTSG

-477 EQYPDE
+477 EQYSDV

-512 YENIPYTL
+512 YENIPNTL
-520 RFLGEHYPC
+520 HFLGEHYPC

-543 VVIEKAGESETV
+543 VVVEKAGDSGTALAV
-555 LSISGEQVSVGEV
+555 SGEQVSVGEV
-568 PQTWVIYTRDDGK
+568 PQTWVVYTKDDGK

-592 LGSSLTGSLI
+592 LGCTLTGSLI
-602 MVEPEAENECQ
+602 TVEPEAENECQ
-613 FDVVKQ
+613 FEVVEQ
-619 NNSVLLVSET
+619 GNGTLLVSAT
-629 GALTLENGVPVLRPA
+629 GVLTLENGVPVLRPA
-644 EVDNAAQKWMIMPA
+644 GVDDVSQEWMILPVKTESA
-658 KAENAGSSSD
+658 KSSD
-668 TDNG
+668 TDD

>member
-1 MTGCSRE
+1 MTGHSRE
-8 KRTLIWILALITL
+8 KRTVIWLLVLITL
-21 SGLGLRLASCF
+21 GGLGLRLASCF
-32 WGYPMALHPDE
+32 WGYPMELHPDE

-76 ALFAV
+76 AIFAV
-81 ASRVL
+81 ASRIL

-105 ARGFTSL
+105 ARGFTSI

-131 ENRKLTQLITAFIF
+131 ENRSLTQLITAFLF

-172 LLAQLYL
+172 LLSQLYL
-179 ESGKTTWLWL
+179 ESGKAAWLWL

-201 YPAAILCLV
+201 YPAAILCLL
-210 IAAMVIFRCVRDR
+210 IAAMVICRCIRER
-223 TYGRILSY
+223 TYGKIISY

-241 TIFLIAPNLFTDF
+241 TVFLIAPNLFTDF

-275 GWSGNLRFYLNAMI
+275 GWFGNLRFYLNAMI
-289 QDLEPLSLVG
+289 SDLEPLSLVG
-299 AAAGLIWVLRNRS
+299 AAVGLIWVLRNHS
-312 CRTAVLL
+312 SRTAALL
-319 IAPVYLVCIGVL
+319 IAPVYLVCISVL

-343 VFYDLLTAIGMAALM
+343 VFYDLLTAIGMAALL
-358 GWIRMAYPSGGIKKL
+358 GWIRRVDLSGSTKKL
-373 ASAVWL
+373 ASVVL
-379 IFAGALGLNLLL
+379 LSFVGVLGLNLLL
-391 SSAGLTKNKLA
+391 SAAGLTKNKLA

-477 EQYPDE
+477 EQYSDV

-512 YENIPYTL
+512 YENIPNTL
-520 RFLGEHYPC
+520 HFLGEHYPC

-543 VVIEKAGESETV
+543 VVVEKAGDSGTALAV
-555 LSISGEQVSVGEV
+555 SGEQVSVGEV
-568 PQTWVIYTRDDGK
+568 PQTWVVYTKDDGK

-592 LGSSLTGSLI
+592 LGCTLTGSLI
-602 MVEPEAENECQ
+602 TVEPEAENECQ
-613 FDVVKQ
+613 FEVVEQ
-619 NNSVLLVSET
+619 GNGTLLVSAT
-629 GALTLENGVPVLRPA
+629 GVLTLENGVPVLRPA
-644 EVDNAAQKWMIMPA
+644 GVDDVSQEWMILPVKTESA
-658 KAENAGSSSD
+658 KSSD
-668 TDNG
+668 TDD

>member
-1 MTGCSRE
+1 MSEHSRK
-8 KRTLIWILALITL
+8 KRTAIWILALITF

-81 ASRVL
+81 ASRIL

-131 ENRKLTQLITAFIF
+131 ENRPLTQLITAFLF

-163 LTFFVLLFA
+163 LTFFVLLFV
-172 LLAQLYL
+172 LLAQFYL
-179 ESGKTTWLWL
+179 ESGKAAWLWL
-189 SVVVTGIGISIK
+189 SVAVTGIGISIK

-210 IAAMVIFRCVRDR
+210 IAAMVIFQCTRER
-223 TYGRILSY
+223 TYGKIIPY
-231 GFLSIVLLLA
+231 GLLSIALLLA
-241 TIFLIAPNLFTDF
+241 TVFLIAPNLFTDF

-275 GWSGNLRFYLNAMI
+275 GWLGNIRFYLNAMI
-289 QDLEPLSLVG
+289 VDLEPLSLMG
-299 AAAGLIWVLRNRS
+299 AVAGLIWVLRNHS
-312 CRTAVLL
+312 SRTAVLL
-319 IAPVYLVCIGVL
+319 IAPVYLVCISVL

-343 VFYDLLTAIGMAALM
+343 VFYDLLTAIGLAAM
-358 GWIRMAYPSGGIKKL
+358 VGWVRSADLSGGMKKL
-373 ASAVWL
+373 GSSAWL
-379 IFAGALGLNLLL
+379 IFIGILGLNLLL
-391 SSAGLTKNKLA
+391 SAVSLTKNKLA
-402 EDTRS
+402 KDTRS

-458 TKQYFITSG
+458 TKHYFVTSG
-467 AYSGRFLDAS
+467 AYSGRFL
-477 EQYPDE
+477 EE

-490 PESFEEIYRVEG
+490 PASFEEIYRVEG
-502 AGSYSRKRFA
+502 AGSYNRKHFA

-520 RFLGEHYPC
+520 HFLGAHYPS

-543 VVIEKAGESETV
+543 VVIEKAGESRTV
-555 LSISGEQVSVGEV
+555 LSMSDEQVSVGEV
-568 PQTWVIYTRDDGK
+568 PQTWVVYTKDDGK

-592 LGSSLTGSLI
+592 LGCTLNGSLI
-602 MVEPEAENECQ
+602 TVEPEAENECRFEIVEQ
-613 FDVVKQ
+613 G
-619 NNSVLLVSET
+619 NSTLLVSET
-629 GALTLENGVPVLRPA
+629 GALTLENGLPVLRPVGA
-644 EVDNAAQKWMIMPA
+644 DNSTQEWKIIPV
-658 KAENAGSSSD
+658 KTESIRSSD
-668 TDNG
+668 SDD

>member
-1 MTGCSRE
+1 MTGHSRE
-8 KRTLIWILALITL
+8 KRTVIWILVLITL
-21 SGLGLRLASCF
+21 IGLGLRLASCL

-81 ASRVL
+81 ASRIL

-105 ARGFTSL
+105 ARGFTSI

-131 ENRKLTQLITAFIF
+131 ENRPLTQLITAFIF

-172 LLAQLYL
+172 LLSQFYL
-179 ESGKTTWLWL
+179 ESGKAAWLWL

-201 YPAAILCLV
+201 YPAAILCLL
-210 IAAMVIFRCVRDR
+210 IAAMVICRCIRER
-223 TYGRILSY
+223 TYGKIISY

-241 TIFLIAPNLFTDF
+241 TVFLIAPNLFTDF

-275 GWSGNLRFYLNAMI
+275 GWFGNLRFYLNAMI
-289 QDLEPLSLVG
+289 ADLEPLSLVG
-299 AAAGLIWVLRNRS
+299 AAVGLIWVSRNHS
-312 CRTAVLL
+312 SRTAALL
-319 IAPVYLVCIGVL
+319 IAPVYLACISVL

-343 VFYDLLTAIGMAALM
+343 VFYDLLTAIGMAALL
-358 GWIRMAYPSGGIKKL
+358 GWIRRVDLSGSTKKL
-373 ASAVWL
+373 ASVVL
-379 IFAGALGLNLLL
+379 LSFVGVLGLNLLL
-391 SSAGLTKNKLA
+391 SAAGLTKNKLA

-477 EQYPDE
+477 EQYSDV

-512 YENIPYTL
+512 YENIPNTL
-520 RFLGEHYPC
+520 HFLGEHYPC

-543 VVIEKAGESETV
+543 VVVEKAGDSGTALAV
-555 LSISGEQVSVGEV
+555 SGEQVSVGEV
-568 PQTWVIYTRDDGK
+568 PQTWVVYTKDDGK

-592 LGSSLTGSLI
+592 LGCTLTGSLI
-602 MVEPEAENECQ
+602 TVEPEADNECQ
-613 FDVVKQ
+613 FEVVEQ
-619 NNSVLLVSET
+619 GNGTLLVSAT
-629 GALTLENGVPVLRPA
+629 GVLTLENGVPVLRPA
-644 EVDNAAQKWMIMPA
+644 GVDDVSQEWMILPVKTDSA
-658 KAENAGSSSD
+658 KSSD
-668 TDNG
+668 TDD

>member
-1 MTGCSRE
+1 M
-8 KRTLIWILALITL
+8 IWILALITL
-21 SGLGLRLASCF
+21 GGLGLRLASCF

-81 ASRVL
+81 ASRIL

-131 ENRKLTQLITAFIF
+131 ENRKLTQLITAFLF

-179 ESGKTTWLWL
+179 ERGKTTWLWL
-189 SVVVTGIGISIK
+189 SVMVTGIGISIK

-210 IAAMVIFRCVRDR
+210 IAAMVIFRCIRDR
-223 TYGRILSY
+223 TYGKIFSY

-289 QDLEPLSLVG
+289 RDLEPLSLVG
-299 AAAGLIWVLRNRS
+299 AIAGLIWVLRNRS
-312 CRTAVLL
+312 CRTVVLL
-319 IAPVYLVCIGVL
+319 IAPVYLVCISVL

-343 VFYDLLTAIGMAALM
+343 VFYDLLTAIGMAALF
-358 GWIRMAYPSGGIKKL
+358 GRIRMEDPSGSIKKL
-373 ASAVWL
+373 AAAVWL
-379 IFAGALGLNLLL
+379 IFAGVLGLNLLL
-391 SSAGLTKNKLA
+391 SSAGLTKNKLV

-422 SLFEGYTPLSPN
+422 SMFEGYTPLSPN

-543 VVIEKAGESETV
+543 VVIEKAGDSETV

-592 LGSSLTGSLI
+592 LGCTLTGSLI
-602 MVEPEAENECQ
+602 MVEPEAENECR
-613 FDVVKQ
+613 FDIVKQ

-629 GALTLENGVPVLRPA
+629 GALTLENGVPVLRPVEA
-644 EVDNAAQKWMIMPA
+644 DNAAQKWMIMPT
-658 KAENAGSSSD
+658 KAESAGSSD
-668 TDNG
+668 ADNE